1 MSALAA
7 AAAASRGGGGVNR
20 RRRPISAQTNA
31 LLLVSLDMRT
41 AASSRRVR
49 IIAMATEIGKTM
61 STTTTAGRGTRA
73 LLLPHVL
80 PNIHQ
85 RRMST
90 NVANSA
96 WTSPGGRGSRRAKTM
111 VQWHDDASNAVVDN
125 NVGEDKDNGGG
136 NAIGVAL
143 PRDGR
148 RHIEYWN
155 GGTVG

>member
-1 MSALAA
+1 
-7 AAAASRGGGGVNR
+7 
-20 RRRPISAQTNA
+20 
-31 LLLVSLDMRT
+31 
-41 AASSRRVR
+41 
-49 IIAMATEIGKTM
+49 MATGISETM

-80 PNIHQ
+80 PNKHQ

-96 WTSPGGRGSRRAKTM
+96 WTSPGGGGLRRAKSDVDDDIAM
-111 VQWHDDASNAVVDN
+111 VQWHEDASNAIVDS

-136 NAIGVAL
+136 NAMGVAL
-143 PRDGR
+143 LRDGR
-148 RHIEYWN
+148 RLIEYWN

>member
-1 MSALAA
+1 
-7 AAAASRGGGGVNR
+7 
-20 RRRPISAQTNA
+20 
-31 LLLVSLDMRT
+31 
-41 AASSRRVR
+41 
-49 IIAMATEIGKTM
+49 MATEIGETM

-90 NVANSA
+90 NVATSA
-96 WTSPGGRGSRRAKTM
+96 WTSPGGGGSRRAKCNVDDDIAM